1 MVLSSAQS
9 TFAPSARVAGPHTQ
23 MQQMRKAVARYA
35 AMSALTQLTAA
46 KNEQAIADSLPQLA
60 PLRPFFGAL
69 YIRGAIDAP
78 IRSRDDFDDPQS
90 AAARER
96 RAGAVGELGEV
107 TQSERPNSIALMQ
120 QGRAGQSA
128 AP

>member
-69 YIRGAIDAP
+69 YIRGPSTPRFALATTST
-78 IRSRDDFDDPQS
+78 IRSRQQQESGARGRSENS
-90 AAARER
+90 AR
-96 RAGAVGELGEV
+96 
-107 TQSERPNSIALMQ
+107 
-120 QGRAGQSA
+120 
-128 AP
+128 